1 MSVLTA
7 FNNHFIEFLED
18 VSSIFPDDKDIKK
31 TKTSLELLKKTNPRI
46 IIQVW
51 KQQIANVYREKIELG
66 DISFFLNKDYSADID
81 GVGESSKIMSS
92 IERLRGPVSNMG
104 VENQE
109 KTMKYIQNLT
119 KLSDLYGL

>member
-18 VSSIFPDDKDIKK
+18 VSSIFPDDKDIKR
-31 TKTSLELLKKTNPRI
+31 TKTSLELLKKANPRI

-81 GVGESSKIMSS
+81 GIGESSKIMSS

-109 KTMKYIQNLT
+109 KTMRYIQNLT
-119 KLSDLYGL
+119 KLSDLYL

>member
-18 VSSIFPDDKDIKK
+18 IHSIFPDDKDIKK
-31 TKTSLELLKKTNPRI
+31 TKTSLELLKKANPRI

-51 KQQIANVYREKIELG
+51 KQHIANMYREKIELG
-66 DISFFLNKDYSADID
+66 DISFFLNKDYSTDIS
-81 GVGESSKIMSS
+81 GISESSKIMSS
-92 IERLRGPVSNMG
+92 IERLRGPVSNMSID
-104 VENQE
+104 NQK

-119 KLSDLYGL
+119 KLCNLYT